1 MSTIRRRLT
10 EIEERMAFRD
20 WQDSLRQFEGRSAD
34 ELEFFA
40 LFGYFL
46 EAMEGELPKRQ
57 EYTVAGV
64 RIVITAERVG

>member
-1 MSTIRRRLT
+1 MSTLRRRLT
-10 EIEERMAFRD
+10 DIEQRKALRDYMEERRE
-20 WQDSLRQFEGRSAD
+20 FENRSTD

-40 LFGYFL
+40 LFGYFP

-64 RIVITAERVG
+64 RIVITAERLC